1 MTDED
6 KKLLQTLLVRID
18 ELERIVA
25 AQPKLS
31 KAWDMAMKALVPVV
45 IAIAGWGIGHEIRMS
60 NLELTSMS
68 KVDGHALEDR
78 IGRKFPPEWLR
89 EDLKEVKQLL
99 RDQDQR
105 MRAIEAR
112 VK

>member
-1 MTDED
+1 MSED
-6 KKLLQTLLVRID
+6 DREQLAALLGRID

-25 AQPKLS
+25 AQPRFS
-31 KAWDMAMKALVPVV
+31 KAWDMAIKALVPVV
-45 IAIAGWGIGHEIRMS
+45 IAIAGWGIGHEVRMS
-60 NLELTSMS
+60 NLELTHMS

-99 RDQDQR
+99 RDQDSR
-105 MRAIEAR
+105 LRAIEQK